1 MADVVL
7 LAMALQEG
15 GPLALQD
22 EGAIALMQEEVMAVQ
37 AEEVFQDDDLCWQ
50 HHVAAAKEGL
60 T

>member
-7 LAMALQEG
+7 LAM
-15 GPLALQD
+15 ALQD